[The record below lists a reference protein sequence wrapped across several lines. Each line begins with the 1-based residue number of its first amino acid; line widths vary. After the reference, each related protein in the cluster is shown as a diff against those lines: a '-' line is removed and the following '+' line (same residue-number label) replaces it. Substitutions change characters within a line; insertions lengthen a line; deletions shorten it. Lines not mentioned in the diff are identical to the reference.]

1 MLRLLI
7 GTGLALMVLG
17 FGAAGWQYWASLPAA
32 PATQDPSAQPADA
45 ALAQGGW
52 LVSPTGGLIP
62 RDDVRAYLAQDRLVP
77 GRSVTVTHTAP
88 LTALLAEGQ
97 TLPAQPYLQV
107 FADIRAPRMAE
118 GLCPVLLASVAQD
131 CAIHSARV
139 VPDSVDPVRGTAR
152 FRIELA
158 YRLKPEADP
167 LPDLGAHVFLSEIL
181 AVGDDPAAVTVPAP
195 EEAAEPAEDDAAPAE
210 VANPLAAASVTDA
223 LAALVAT
230 VVQTCSDAEDRQACR
245 LLSLSLD
252 WAPGTP
258 GFGQGRVG
266 WLEPLP
272 EGMLLAPSLDPAPEA
287 PQG

>member
-7 GTGLALMVLG
+7 GTGLALMVVG

-32 PATQDPSAQPADA
+32 PVTQDALAQPADA

-118 GLCPVLLASVAQD
+118 GLCEVLLASVAQD
-131 CAIHSARV
+131 CAVHSARV

-158 YRLKPEADP
+158 FRLKPEADP
-167 LPDLGAHVFLSEIL
+167 LPDLGARVFQSEIL
-181 AVGDDPAAVTVPAP
+181 AIGDDPTAVTVP
-195 EEAAEPAEDDAAPAE
+195 EEATEAAEDDAAPAE
-210 VANPLAAASVTDA
+210 VANPLDAASVTDA
-223 LAALVAT
+223 LAALAAT
-230 VVQTCSDAEDRQACR
+230 VVQACSAADDRQACR
-245 LLSLSLD
+245 ILSLSLD
-252 WAPGTP
+252 WAADAPA
-258 GFGQGRVG
+258 FGQGRVG

-272 EGMLLAPSLDPAPEA
+272 EGMIPAPSLDPAPEA